1 MKWVDHEWPIP
12 LKQGLARIWSLYEEE
27 NRKRLR
33 QQVTNAE
40 ENLKSVEHMRKI
52 ENELRSYK
60 IDFAKTVADKEDVV
74 TQLSRAH
81 RCIGDLRE
89 ELEKKKM
96 ADKTDTSIHQVL
108 RAKAEKER
116 DQMKLEKEMWME
128 QMKQEKAMWMEEM
141 NQEKGKWV
149 HEREQME
156 QMKQEKGKWVE
167 EREQIEQE
175 KVKWLVEREEM
186 EQEKAKLKL
195 EKKKVEYSLHDVF
208 YDREALRD
216 KLIKIRD
223 VLDE

>member
-1 MKWVDHEWPIP
+1 
-12 LKQGLARIWSLYEEE
+12 
-27 NRKRLR
+27 
-33 QQVTNAE
+33 
-40 ENLKSVEHMRKI
+40 MRKI

-89 ELEKKKM
+89 ELEKKNM
-96 ADKTDTSIHQVL
+96 ADKADTSIHQVL

-116 DQMKLEKEMWME
+116 DQMKQERD
-128 QMKQEKAMWMEEM
+128 QMKQEKAMWMEQM

-175 KVKWLVEREEM
+175 KVMWLVEREKM

-195 EKKKVEYSLHDVF
+195 EKKKVEYSLHDLF